1 MSEARASI
9 GRRLTGDTVVYGLA
23 GALSRSISFVL
34 LPILTRAL
42 TLNEY
47 GNFNLLMSLAA
58 TLSIL
63 ATLGMDSGLALEM
76 VASDQQ
82 VAKRKVAS
90 ALLLQVIWL
99 VLMVGIIWA
108 TSPFVAPR
116 ISSLPRSDTL
126 LRLIGYL
133 LAAQTLCGFA
143 ANVVRWRQRP
153 SIYLVIMLGM
163 TIAGGVGS
171 IIGVVHFGTAE
182 GAIAGML
189 VGTTIVVPVSLWFI
203 RRDLAPSVAARDM
216 SRVLLQ
222 GLPFGAN
229 RVAELSFPFL
239 LRLVLLSSGGLET
252 VGLFGAANA
261 ICLGVIMF
269 NDAFSLAWMPLAL
282 SGDGTELNNQW
293 PHILR
298 LYSLLMICA
307 VVAVTLLAPL
317 FVATVLGRGVYREAI
332 PLFGP
337 LALSYWTKA
346 LRQQTSLAF
355 VTVGKAWYRSAVNAL
370 TLLVTLLLALVMIR
384 IWGLSGV
391 AWAVVGG
398 ETIGLSLQTLL
409 LTRFKFRLLDC
420 SSLLFTAG
428 AFLVLLG
435 VTRLLPLSAGF
446 FAFLTYPALLVVF
459 AAVLY
464 LSGAVGPGDVRLL
477 FELLP
482 GKRRAA

>member
-1 MSEARASI
+1 VSEAPANI
-9 GRRLTGDTVVYGLA
+9 GRRLARDTVIYGLV
-23 GALSRSISFVL
+23 GALSRSLSFVL
-34 LPILTRAL
+34 LPILTRLL
-42 TLNEY
+42 TLKEY
-47 GNFNLLMSLAA
+47 GDFNLLMSLAT
-58 TLSIL
+58 TLSVL

-82 VAKRKVAS
+82 VAKRKAAS

-99 VLMVGIIWA
+99 VFVVGMIWA
-108 TSPFVAPR
+108 TSSLVAPR

-133 LAAQTLCGFA
+133 VAAQTLCGFG
-143 ANVVRWRQRP
+143 ANVARWRQRP

-163 TIAGGVGS
+163 TIASGVGS
-171 IIGVVHFGTAE
+171 IIGVIDRGTAE

-189 VGTTIVVPVSLWFI
+189 VGATIVVPLSLWFV
-203 RRDLAPSVAARDM
+203 RRDLARSVAAHDM

-239 LRLVLLSSGGLET
+239 LRLVLLAFGGLEA

-282 SGDGTELNNQW
+282 SGNGAELNNQS

-307 VVAVTLLAPL
+307 VVAITLLAPP
-317 FVATVLGRGVYREAI
+317 FVSTVLGHGVYREAI

-337 LALSYWTKA
+337 LALSYWMKA

-355 VTVGKAWYRSAVNAL
+355 VTVGRAWYRSTVNAL
-370 TLLVTLLLALVMIR
+370 TLLVTLLLAPEMIR
-384 IWGLSGV
+384 IWGLPGV

-398 ETIGLSLQTLL
+398 EAIGWLVQTLL
-409 LTRFKFRLLDC
+409 LARLKLRLLD
-420 SSLLFTAG
+420 SPSLLFTAG
-428 AFLVLLG
+428 AFLVLLA
-435 VTRLLPLSAGF
+435 VTRLLPVDAGIV
-446 FAFLTYPALLVVF
+446 AFLTYPALLIAF

-464 LSGAVGPGDVRLL
+464 LSGAVLPGDFRLL
-477 FELLP
+477 VELLP